1 MYSLSTFSAIAR
13 RFSCVL
19 GLLVFSCILANA
31 YTVVMR
37 DGRHLEIPAQFV
49 VTATTVTYEVS
60 PGLQITLN
68 MRAIDVAA
76 TERINNEPPG
86 SFMRRGDIPA
96 VSAQTSNASAQPRT
110 ASARKTITN
119 RELEPSMN
127 RRRASEAAYEKHRQE
142 LGLPSV
148 EESRRRSDADLT
160 ALTNDL
166 SASRAA
172 EQASEASWR
181 ERAFAL
187 RSDIAAVDAEL
198 QYVRAQ
204 IDQPTFP
211 YATNAFPAAVS
222 VSTYGG
228 YGGYSGYGG
237 LGGYG
242 RRGGYPA
249 ARHQPVYAA
258 PNAGGRVAFGGRI
271 TQGQFFGNP
280 FANRFP
286 GSFNGGVLPVG
297 VSPFLGWDQ
306 PYDYSYERSVMIN
319 RFNEL
324 SAKRLALNARWREL
338 EDEARRAG
346 VPPGWLRK

>member
-1 MYSLSTFSAIAR
+1 MYSLSTCSGIAR
-13 RFSCVL
+13 RFSCVM
-19 GLLVFSCILANA
+19 GLLVVSCIAANA
-31 YTVVMR
+31 YTIVMR

-49 VTATTVTYEVS
+49 VTATTLTYEVS

-68 MRAIDVAA
+68 VRAIDIAA
-76 TERINNEPPG
+76 TEQINNEPRG
-86 SFMRRGDIPA
+86 SFLRRGDIPT
-96 VSAQTSNASAQPRT
+96 VSAQTNT
-110 ASARKTITN
+110 APARKTITN

-160 ALTNDL
+160 AFTNEL
-166 SASRAA
+166 SVARAA
-172 EQASEASWR
+172 ERESEASWR

-211 YATNAFPAAVS
+211 YATNAFPSAVS
-222 VSTYGG
+222 VSTFGG
-228 YGGYSGYGG
+228 YGGYGGYGG

-242 RRGGYPA
+242 RRGGFPV
-249 ARHQPVYAA
+249 ARHQPVYGA
-258 PNAGGRVAFGGRI
+258 PNAGVRVGFGGTI
-271 TQGQFFGNP
+271 TRGQIFGNP

-286 GSFNGGVLPVG
+286 NTFNGGVLPVG
-297 VSPFLGWDQ
+297 TSPYPGWDQ

-324 SAKRLALNARWREL
+324 SARRLALNARWREL